1 MENED
6 TEYIEGS
13 GDDFLHYIFSNEPK
27 EKNSV
32 KLVLDPPN
40 EGVKIGLHIFQELL
54 MVFTMALK
62 YNYSENEKLDISS
75 ITHEDINKINRYF
88 QSFGHSVLV
97 EKFTIEE
104 YLSNIKIPNYFKDQH
119 LIKDDTLLRD
129 IYYETHVNGYIYRI
143 TFDFLN

>member
-13 GDDFLHYIFSNEPK
+13 GDDFLNYIFLNEPK
-27 EKNSV
+27 EKNSI

-40 EGVKIGLHIFQELL
+40 QDVKIGLHIFQELL
-54 MVFTMALK
+54 MIFTMALK
-62 YNYSENEKLDISS
+62 YNCSENENLDISS
-75 ITHEDINKINRYF
+75 ITHDDINKINRYF

-104 YLSNIKIPNYFKDQH
+104 YLSNIKLPNYFKDKH
-119 LIKDDTLLRD
+119 LIKDNTLLRD
-129 IYYETHVNGYIYRI
+129 IYYETFVNENIYRI
-143 TFDFLN
+143 TFDFIN

>member
-62 YNYSENEKLDISS
+62 YNYSENENLDISS
-75 ITHEDINKINRYF
+75 INHEDINKINRYF

-104 YLSNIKIPNYFKDQH
+104 YLSKIKLPNYFKDKH
-119 LIKDDTLLRD
+119 LIKDNTLLRD
-129 IYYETHVNGYIYRI
+129 IYYETFVNGYIYRI
-143 TFDFLN
+143 TFDFLK